1 MTIEKNHIPDPV
13 GPTSNTLLFSNTV
26 VSSMSSN
33 IRDSGDERLDAI
45 GLIIPSALVVLVVVV
60 SFSSAADVLVVV
72 VVVDPTPSVDETPEP
87 FTNPSFVQLRL
98 RGAAM

>member
-1 MTIEKNHIPDPV
+1 MKIEKNHIPDPV

-45 GLIIPSALVVLVVVV
+45 GLIIPSAPVVLVVV
-60 SFSSAADVLVVV
+60 SFSSAVDVLVVV

>member
-1 MTIEKNHIPDPV
+1 
-13 GPTSNTLLFSNTV
+13 
-26 VSSMSSN
+26 MSSN

-45 GLIIPSALVVLVVVV
+45 GLIIPSAPVVLVVV
-60 SFSSAADVLVVV
+60 SFSSEVDVVEVVVVVV